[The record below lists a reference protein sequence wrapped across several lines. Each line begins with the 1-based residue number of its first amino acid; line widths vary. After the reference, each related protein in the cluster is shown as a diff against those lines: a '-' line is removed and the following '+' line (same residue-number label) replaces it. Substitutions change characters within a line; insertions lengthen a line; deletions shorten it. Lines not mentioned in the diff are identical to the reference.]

1 MADIER
7 TRAVVEAGETFDGK
21 VIPTVQ
27 AELDRPV
34 RIREG
39 ATVQGS
45 VYGATVETDADAT
58 VEGSVMAADA
68 VELEGGRVHGEV
80 GTPGKVVG
88 SDATVEGTVTGKRV
102 RLTDCVVRGNVVGTE
117 LVLENCVV
125 LGIVTADRSLA
136 VEDSLCYT
144 FRSHGDTRLDGATT
158 ILPQAICDGPVEL
171 ASPVTVAGLGE
182 LDVTVEGDE
191 GDESDADDASG
202 RLPEMTTED
211 LYDRGDTTY
220 LTLAPRVLNLEKVT
234 ERLDELERAV
244 LGAVDDT
251 SGEGASESSVAE
263 VLSALD
269 VDTDAIVNTDIAGA

>member
-1 MADIER
+1 MSEIER
-7 TRAVVEAGETFDGK
+7 TRAVIEAGETFDGK
-21 VIPTVQ
+21 VIPTVK

-68 VELEGGRVHGEV
+68 VELEDGHVHGEV

-88 SDATVEGTVTGKRV
+88 NDATIEGTVTGKRV

-144 FRSHGDTRLDGATT
+144 FRSHGDTQLDATTT

-171 ASPVTVAGLGE
+171 ASPVAVAGLGE
-182 LDVTVEGDE
+182 LDVTAHEGDE
-191 GDESDADDASG
+191 PSEDDAAG
-202 RLPEMTTED
+202 RLPEMTAED
-211 LYDRGDTTY
+211 LYDRGDATY
-220 LTLAPRVLNLEKVT
+220 LTLAPRMLNLEKVT

-251 SGEGASESSVAE
+251 SDEGASERSVAE

-269 VDTDAIVNTDIAGA
+269 VETDAIVNTDIAGA